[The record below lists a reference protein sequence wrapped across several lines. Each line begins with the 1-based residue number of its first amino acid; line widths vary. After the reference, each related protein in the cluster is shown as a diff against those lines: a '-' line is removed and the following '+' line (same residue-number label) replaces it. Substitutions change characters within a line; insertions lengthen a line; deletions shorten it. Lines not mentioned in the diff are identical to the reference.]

1 MRRVALALLVACT
14 ADPEEMEV
22 ANDDAWDVPRECPP
36 PAGFDAAPQSI
47 EEVVALVNALPKPT
61 SLSCYL
67 QALPR
72 PLSLYATTSTFSAQP
87 SGGQSDPRIFAFE
100 GSLVQSVVPSGQGAA
115 LLELAMLTS
124 ETRSVKAE
132 IEFPVE
138 AALAPEDPYDR
149 IRMGTGTTCGV
160 CHLSEFLANTVT
172 ITDAYESDA
181 LQPAPE
187 SALSLSLARQYA
199 RDCDAAATPERC
211 GILMGLFAHGD
222 ATPGEFPPSAKICRG
237 F

>member
-1 MRRVALALLVACT
+1 MRRLALALLAACT
-14 ADPEEMEV
+14 VDSEEMDV
-22 ANDDAWDVPRECPP
+22 ASDDAWEVPRECPP
-36 PAGFDAAPQSI
+36 PAGFEAGPQSI
-47 EEVVALVNALPKPT
+47 DEVVALVNALPKPT

-67 QALPR
+67 QALER
-72 PLSLYATTSTFSAQP
+72 PLSLYATTSSFSAQP
-87 SGGQSDPRIFAFE
+87 AGGQSDPRIFLFT

-149 IRMGTGTTCGV
+149 IRMGAGTTCGV
-160 CHLSEFLANTVT
+160 CHLSEFLADTVT
-172 ITDAYESDA
+172 ITAAYESEA
-181 LQPAPE
+181 LQPPPE
-187 SALSLSLARQYA
+187 SGLSLSLTGQYA
-199 RDCDAAATPERC
+199 RDCDAVATPERC
-211 GILMGLFAHGD
+211 EILTGLFAHGD
-222 ATPGEFPPSAKICRG
+222 TAPGEFPASTKICRG